1 MILEAKYVTYG
12 SVEGL
17 RIRVRRVIPSRLV
30 PEDSALCLV
39 AILSAQAVAEYSS
52 RSVSSLQSA
61 STQPLLERLKS
72 YVPLGLAR
80 PSEI

>member
-1 MILEAKYVTYG
+1 MTYG
-12 SVEGL
+12 SVEGF

-39 AILSAQAVAEYSS
+39 AILSAQAVLAEYSS

>member
-1 MILEAKYVTYG
+1 MTYG

-17 RIRVRRVIPSRLV
+17 RIRVRRVIQSRLV
-30 PEDSALCLV
+30 PGDSALCLV

-61 STQPLLERLKS
+61 STQVTQPLLERLKS

>member
-1 MILEAKYVTYG
+1 MTYG

-39 AILSAQAVAEYSS
+39 AILSAQAV
-52 RSVSSLQSA
+52 
-61 STQPLLERLKS
+61 
-72 YVPLGLAR
+72 LA
-80 PSEI
+80 

>member
-1 MILEAKYVTYG
+1 MTYG

-30 PEDSALCLV
+30 PGDSALCLV
-39 AILSAQAVAEYSS
+39 AILSAQAVLAEYSS
-52 RSVSSLQSA
+52 RSVSSLQGA